1 MCGPLQGR
9 RDDMVLYYVS
19 WLDEDLR
26 QTPLIDGV
34 QHCLYGDSAYV
45 LRPWMQTGHGNGQ
58 DHTAAERTFDLSMS
72 HVRETVE

>member
-1 MCGPLQGR
+1 MYGPLEGR

-26 QTPLIDGV
+26 QTLLIDGV

-45 LRPWMQTGHGNGQ
+45 PRAWMQTGHGNGQ
-58 DHTAAERTFDLSMS
+58 DHPAAERTFDLSMS